1 MELSKKMRLDI
12 SAAAGE
18 PVKPFDIPAVRAV
31 QNKTAGE
38 VPSGVKNQVPQAQIG
53 QDAMFLHN
61 TGGKVPL
68 EHVSSQA
75 AAAVAIQ
82 REASATEI
90 AHCTNQLGD
99 GMKGSYV
106 IGGSPMGW
114 NFRMWPGGKAVYYGL
129 SKAEWLALHAA
140 K

>member
-12 SAAAGE
+12 SATAGE
-18 PVKPFDIPAVRAV
+18 PVKPLDIPVVRGV
-31 QNKTAGE
+31 QNKAAGE
-38 VPSGVKNQVPQAQIG
+38 VPSVVKNQVPQAQIG

-68 EHVSSQA
+68 KRASSQTA
-75 AAAVAIQ
+75 TTGIQ
-82 REASATEI
+82 REGNASEI
-90 AHCTNQLGD
+90 ANLTNQLGD
-99 GMKGSYV
+99 GVKGSYV
-106 IGGSPMGW
+106 IGGSPVGW

-129 SKAEWLALHAA
+129 SKAEWLALQAA